1 MEIQSDPLEELNAKI
16 KNQGNHVRSLKS
28 APAERRDP
36 TEIAQAIESLKN
48 LKAELERLKGP
59 QEPPPTNQQQSKSK
73 KKDATSVP
81 PTKFQLKVPKGTKD
95 HHPKEMLIREKIFS
109 TITKIFKLH
118 GAVTIDTP
126 VFELKEILSGKY
138 GEDSKL
144 IYDLQDQGGE
154 LCSLRYDLTV
164 PFARFLAMN
173 SKEYPSIKRYHIAKV
188 YRRDQPAMTK
198 GRMREFY
205 QCDFDIAGATDP
217 MIADAEVLTIAC
229 EVLEALEVGP
239 FTIKLNHR
247 KLLDGIFDLCGVPED
262 KFRAISSAVD
272 KLDKMSWTDVRKEM
286 TEEKNLDPEIADRI
300 GEYVKLKGSEDL
312 LAQLLEDQRLIAN
325 TTAKE
330 GLEEMKLLMSYMNV
344 FGIMPRISFDLSLAR
359 GLDYYTGVIYEAV
372 VEGSA
377 PPPKEVTATTTDE
390 PSGEKSSR
398 SKAKG
403 KSNEPSET
411 AEIDESQIGVGSIA
425 AGGRYDNL
433 VGMFSAGKD
442 KIPCVGISFG
452 VERIFSIL
460 KTKAAQN
467 RMEKLRGKDVDVY
480 VMSVGD
486 GLLVERMKLC
496 KELWDAGLSAEF
508 MYKSKPKTQ
517 KQFEIV
523 DRDQIPFAIILG
535 PEELKSGHVRIKEQ
549 VGKEG
554 NLAIQDK
561 CGVVVE
567 RSQMISLLKER
578 LYNPS

>member
-1 MEIQSDPLEELNAKI
+1 MEELSLKI
-16 KNQGNHVRSLKS
+16 RNQGEYVRSLKA
-28 APAERRDP
+28 APAQQREP
-36 TEIAQAIESLKN
+36 STIAQAIQTLKTLKAEFESLKPN
-48 LKAELERLKGP
+48 TGNGNGNGEESSTGM
-59 QEPPPTNQQQSKSK
+59 
-73 KKDATSVP
+73 
-81 PTKFQLKVPKGTKD
+81 TKFQL
-95 HHPKEMLIREKIFS
+95 
-109 TITKIFKLH
+109 KIFKLH

-154 LCSLRYDLTV
+154 LCSLRYDLTI
-164 PFARFLAMN
+164 LAMN

-229 EVLEALEVGP
+229 EVLEALEVGE

-247 KLLDGIFDLCGVPED
+247 KL
-262 KFRAISSAVD
+262 AISSAVD
-272 KLDKMSWTDVRKEM
+272 KLDKMSWIDVRKEM
-286 TEEKNLDPEIADRI
+286 TEEKGLDPEIADRI
-300 GEYVKLKGSEDL
+300 GGYALKTVSST
-312 LAQLLEDQRLIAN
+312 LEDEKLVSN
-325 TTAKE
+325 KTAKE

-344 FGIMPRISFDLSLAR
+344 FGILSRISFDLSLAR

-377 PPPKEVTATTTDE
+377 PPTLPTPSVPTEGSSSTPETTSKSTKSKSKSKTQQTGTEV
-390 PSGEKSSR
+390 
-398 SKAKG
+398 
-403 KSNEPSET
+403 
-411 AEIDESQIGVGSIA
+411 DESQIGVGSIA

-433 VGMFSAGKD
+433 VGMFSSGKD

-460 KTKAAQN
+460 KSKAAASN
-467 RMEKLRGKDVDVY
+467 NNENLKGKDVDVF

-486 GLLVERMKLC
+486 GLLNERMKLC

-523 DRDQIPFAIILG
+523 DRDQIRFAVIIG
-535 PEELKSGHVRIKEQ
+535 PEELKLATLESKNRSGNCLI
-549 VGKEG
+549 
-554 NLAIQDK
+554 
-561 CGVVVE
+561 
-567 RSQMISLLKER
+567 
-578 LYNPS
+578 